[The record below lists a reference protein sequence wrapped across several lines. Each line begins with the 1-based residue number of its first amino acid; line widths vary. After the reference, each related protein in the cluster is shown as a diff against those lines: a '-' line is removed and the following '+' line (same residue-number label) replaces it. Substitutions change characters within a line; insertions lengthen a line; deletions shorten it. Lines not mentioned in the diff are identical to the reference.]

1 MLQLD
6 AQQKIFEFL
15 NEEFSKIK
23 AQALLKYPN
32 QKMKPKAIE
41 KKIKK
46 LQQDIELILKTNSLD
61 NVFNLKIIDIKTEIT
76 NYILSI
82 K

>member
-23 AQALLKYPN
+23 AQVLLKYPK
-32 QKMKPKAIE
+32 QKLKLKTIE
-41 KKIKK
+41 KKVK
-46 LQQDIELILKTNSLD
+46 Q
-61 NVFNLKIIDIKTEIT
+61 IT
-76 NYILSI
+76 ARH
-82 K
+82 